1 MSAPR
6 RTAKKRA
13 AGSASRD
20 PMERFHDE
28 WLGML
33 RPLDGLVVSKTALLE
48 AQVARPADK
57 TLRERFLAQLTTPD
71 PAAASLVSLPVFLSE
86 ILELGPERWIAGE
99 RLPDSFRLAVPDTGQ
114 LLAPSAALVRSPD
127 SAPVALLW
135 ELPQGL
141 PLDARETVTGGW
153 DASPSVK
160 LDRLLR
166 HAGVSIGLL
175 SNGTH
180 LRLMYAP
187 HGASSGSLTFP
198 LGAMAKAEGRP
209 LLDALV
215 MLLHA
220 TRWFGVAPQHQ
231 LPALLAASREAQGK
245 VTKLLAEQVLEALH
259 TLLAGFEQASGSGN
273 AGLVAAYRDPDLGA
287 DHVYA
292 GLLTFMLRLVFVLY
306 AEDNDLLPLE
316 DDFYAEHLSALAL
329 YEELAADAGAYPE
342 AMARRFG
349 AYGRLISLFRAIF
362 FGVSHGALR
371 MPPRHGALF
380 SPHTYPFLEGNREPS
395 SPAPDYAAGRRRI
408 ELPALDDETIY
419 RVLRRLLVLGEER
432 LSYKALDVEQL
443 GSVYENLMGYR
454 VVELTAESVCLKK
467 TATWVSGEELA
478 GVAQGARAKWL
489 QDEAGLPKADA
500 ERAAKALS
508 GARKPEAVLEA
519 LLESGAAGPHS
530 RTALGRFVLQPNAE
544 RRRSGSHYTPRSLTK
559 PIVEKTLAP
568 LLAALP
574 RRSSRRGAP
583 PIDGPSSQ
591 DLLALKI
598 CDPAM
603 GSGAFLVE
611 VVRQLGDH
619 VVAAWRREGQ
629 AGALLPAHGPAHD
642 TEDATALARRLVAQ
656 RCIYGVDKNPQAV
669 TLAKL
674 SLWLVTLAKGK
685 PFSFL
690 DHALRCGDSLVGL
703 DIEQIIGFHWEARGE
718 GQQLDLIDAELRAVL
733 REAVEARERITA
745 LAHEDSPAA
754 QREKERLLDD
764 AEDAVARLRRIGD
777 LVLGAFFSSTKEKE
791 REAER
796 VRRRDLVTAWLGSGR
811 DDCPAEL
818 VELAED
824 FRKRIPAFH
833 WMIELPEVFWVERP
847 DPLDGGKHG
856 GKAWMD
862 GFVGNPPFS
871 GKNGLVSMEG
881 GDALLAWFKR
891 IHPGAH
897 GNADYS
903 AHFFRRCHHLIGSH
917 GTMGLIATNTIAQG
931 DTRTTGL
938 QALVA
943 QGGVIYDAIRS
954 MPWPGDAAAVTVSV
968 VHVAKG
974 CTSRGLP
981 STLEGAS
988 VPRINSRLRAGEER
1002 PDPVALVANAGKS
1015 FQGNTLLGMGF
1026 VLSLEEREALVK
1038 RNRRNAERTF
1048 PYLGGEEVNSHPTQ
1062 DFDRYV
1068 INFGDMS
1075 LEEAGRWPDLLAIV
1089 REKVKPERE
1098 RQGDRL
1104 ARDNWWL
1111 FTRYRGELHTYLSA
1125 IQRCLVTARVTKHL
1139 AVSFQPSAR
1148 VFSEML
1154 YVFPMSSSGGFAT
1167 MQSRLHETWARLL
1180 SSTMKSDMRYSASDC
1195 FETFPFPPEPAL
1207 SALDPI
1213 GDHLY
1218 AARAHYMA
1226 LTWQGL
1232 TTTYNQL
1239 KDPDYAGDLAPS
1251 SSPPPDAPELASA
1264 PWQPP
1269 PGLAAALPA
1278 LAADPQLRQAETRVA
1293 FVLHLRHLH
1302 EQLDRA
1308 VLAAY
1313 GWSDLAVPP
1322 YCPPRPDDPSGLAT
1336 VALFEDA
1343 VIDRLFALNAQRAAE
1358 EAAAAGRPPPTA
1370 SPRTGSPG
1378 RPGKAQPKSARRSK
1392 PSAAQPSLLD
1402 DET

>member
-175 SNGTH
+175 SSGTH

-574 RRSSRRGAP
+574 RRSPRRGAP

-703 DIEQIIGFHWEARGE
+703 DIEQIIGFHWEAGGE

-796 VRRRDLVTAWLGSGR
+796 VRRRDLVAAWLGSGR

-862 GFVGNPPFS
+862 GFVGNPPF
-871 GKNGLVSMEG
+871 LG
-881 GDALLAWFKR
+881 GR
-891 IHPGAH
+891 RVMGAAGEEYSLWLEWLH
-897 GNADYS
+897 QGSKNADLS
-903 AHFFRRCHHLIGSH
+903 AHFFRRCFRLLGSH
-917 GTMGLIATNTIAQG
+917 GTMGLIATNTLGQG

-938 QALVA
+938 QVLVA
-943 QGGVIYDAIRS
+943 SGGTIYDAVRS
-954 MPWPGDAAAVTVSV
+954 MPWPGEAAVTVSV
-968 VHVAKG
+968 VHLAKG
-974 CTSRGLP
+974 GTKRGLAV
-981 STLEGAS
+981 TLEGLPVS
-988 VPRINSRLRAGEER
+988 RISSRLRAGEER
-1002 PDPVALVANAGKS
+1002 PDPVDLIANADKS
-1015 FQGNTLLGMGF
+1015 FQGSIVLGMGF
-1026 VLSLEEREALVK
+1026 VLSPEERKALVTK
-1038 RNRRNAERTF
+1038 NPRNAERIF

-1062 DFDRYV
+1062 DYDRYV
-1068 INFGDMS
+1068 INFGDMT

-1089 REKVKPERE
+1089 REKVKPERDKVNRE
-1098 RQGDRL
+1098 AHRKY
-1104 ARDNWWL
+1104 WWHYADKRPAL
-1111 FTRYRGELHTYLSA
+1111 YRALSA
-1125 IQRCLVTARVTKHL
+1125 VQRCLVLSRHSKYLMFAFQDSSRVL
-1139 AVSFQPSAR
+1139 
-1148 VFSEML
+1148 SEATC
-1154 YVFPMSSSGGFAT
+1154 VFPLHNGGSFAAL
-1167 MQSRLHETWARLL
+1167 QSRIHEPWARLL
-1180 SSTMKSDMRYSASDC
+1180 SSTMEDRLRYSASDC

-1239 KDPDYAGDLAPS
+1239 KDPDYAGDLSPS
-1251 SSPPPDAPELASA
+1251 SSPPPVAPNLASA

-1269 PGLAAALPA
+1269 PGLAAAIPA

-1322 YCPPRPDDPSGLAT
+1322 YCPPRPDDSSGLAT

-1343 VIDRLFALNAQRAAE
+1343 VIDRLFALNAERAAE

-1378 RPGKAQPKSARRSK
+1378 RPGKSQPKSARRSK